1 MSNGGARSR
10 GARPAPGA
18 AVALALLASL
28 GCARVPP
35 PDLSRNPGELLAQ
48 VREVQDRILSCRGSA
63 RLGVSSP
70 SLSGTL
76 DAWVAAERS
85 GRLRVDVFDFFGN
98 PAATLVAA
106 GGRFSLWDA
115 RAGAIYTGD
124 DTPENLARLLPVPLG
139 ARELSLIV
147 CGSAPLAGGVA
158 VAAEPGDGVM
168 LLEVAAPG
176 GREVIAVGPGGA
188 VERASF
194 LPGPAGGTPWKA
206 AFSSFRHVG
215 SRRAPLDVELRGGG
229 GELSLRW
236 KDDLEVDGRPED
248 ALFRL
253 DPPAGA
259 RVIPLAP
266 GVPPPALELPLRPA
280 TPARS

>member
-1 MSNGGARSR
+1 MTGGSARSR
-10 GARPAPGA
+10 GARPALRA
-18 AVALALLASL
+18 AALAALVASI

-48 VREVQDRILSCRGSA
+48 VRDVQDRIRSCRGSA
-63 RLGVSSP
+63 RLGVSSTA
-70 SLSGTL
+70 LSGSL
-76 DAWVAAERS
+76 DAWVGAERS

-115 RAGAIYTGD
+115 RAGAVYTGE

-139 ARELSLIV
+139 ARELALLV
-147 CGSAPLAGGVA
+147 CGGAPLAGGVA

-168 LLEVAAPG
+168 LLEVAAPA
-176 GREVIAVGPGGA
+176 GRQVIAVGQGAA

-194 LPGPAGGTPWKA
+194 LPGPAGGTAWKA

-215 SRRAPLDVELRGGG
+215 GRRAPLDVELRGGG

-236 KDDLEVDGRPED
+236 KDDLEVDGRPDD

-266 GVPPPALELPLRPA
+266 GEPPPALELPVRPA
-280 TPARS
+280 TPARP